1 MRSSLSLGISLL
13 AGLVSATN
21 YKLVKDFSGNNFY
34 NQFDFFTGADPT
46 QGFVNYVSH
55 DNAVDYGL
63 IWNKSIPTWGVDSYT
78 HLSTDGSQGGRTS
91 VRMTSK
97 DTFTHGLFIADI
109 QHMPQSSCGVWPAFW
124 TFGQTG
130 NWPQS
135 GEIDII
141 EFANLADQ
149 NKVSG
154 HTMPGCS
161 ISGTS
166 QSGRIQGSDCSVC
179 LSYTFAPTTK
189 ANELQSAGDGAGCAF
204 LSPSSSSAGSGFN
217 QIGGG
222 VYAMEWTSQHI
233 NVWFFPRNN
242 IPSSIKSGKPNVSK
256 FGQPMANFQGC
267 DLDNYFYNH
276 AIVFDTTFCGTWAG
290 ETFANDG
297 CSASSCVEYVANNP
311 SAFQDAYW
319 AVNYLRVYQESGSS
333 KAKRDLLRHHARQT
347 HHNHVLV

>member
-1 MRSSLSLGISLL
+1 MHSSLSLGSLLL

-55 DNAVDYGL
+55 DHAVEYGL

-78 HLSTDGSQGGRTS
+78 HMDPSGSNGGRTS

-97 DTFTHGLFIADI
+97 DSFTHGLFIADI

-124 TFGQTG
+124 TFGQSG
-130 NWPQS
+130 NWPES

-141 EFANLADQ
+141 EFANLGQQ

-161 ISGTS
+161 ISGTT
-166 QSGRIQGSDCSVC
+166 QSGRIQGSDCS
-179 LSYTFAPTTK
+179 
-189 ANELQSAGDGAGCAF
+189 SAGDGAGCAF
-204 LSPSSSSAGSGFN
+204 LSPSSSTAGSGFN
-217 QIGGG
+217 KIGGG
-222 VYAMEWTSQHI
+222 VYTMEWTSQHI

-242 IPSSIKSGKPNVSK
+242 IPSSIRNGKPDVSK
-256 FGQPMANFQGC
+256 FGQPMANFRGC
-267 DLDNYFYNH
+267 DLDKYFYNH

-290 ETFANDG
+290 ETFYGDG
-297 CSASSCVEYVANNP
+297 CSASSCVDFVANNP
-311 SAFQDAYW
+311 SSFKDAYW
-319 AVNYLRVYQESGSS
+319 AVNYVHVYQQSGSS
-333 KAKRDLLRHHARQT
+333 KAKRDFIRRHAKQT
-347 HHNHVLV
+347 HNHNHVLV

>member
-1 MRSSLSLGISLL
+1 MRSSLPLGSLLL

-55 DNAVDYGL
+55 DHAVEYGL
-63 IWNKSIPTWGVDSYT
+63 IWNKSIPTWGVDAYT
-78 HLSTDGSQGGRTS
+78 HLDPSGSNGGRTS

-97 DTFTHGLFIADI
+97 DSFTHGLFIADI

-124 TFGQTG
+124 TFGQSG
-130 NWPQS
+130 NWPES

-141 EFANLADQ
+141 EFANLGQQ

-166 QSGRIQGSDCSVC
+166 QSGRIQGSDCS
-179 LSYTFAPTTK
+179 
-189 ANELQSAGDGAGCAF
+189 SAGDGAGCAF
-204 LSPSSSSAGSGFN
+204 LSPSSSTAGSGFN
-217 QIGGG
+217 KIGGG

-242 IPSSIKSGKPNVSK
+242 IPSSIRNGKPDVSK
-256 FGQPMANFQGC
+256 FGQPMANFRGC
-267 DLDNYFYNH
+267 DLDKYFYNH

-290 ETFANDG
+290 ETFYGDG
-297 CSASSCVEYVANNP
+297 CSASSCVDFVANNP
-311 SAFQDAYW
+311 SSFKDAYW
-319 AVNYLRVYQESGSS
+319 AVNYVHVYQQSGSS
-333 KAKRDLLRHHARQT
+333 KAKRDFIRLHAKQT
-347 HHNHVLV
+347 HNHNHLLV